1 MTGQSHLV
9 ALMVVL
15 EVVWTAALSQIARI
29 SVMAVAGRLTSGHA
43 LRICYSAANAL
54 SRDAKRDEASF
65 SGLDAHFRVFIRP
78 LTVVGVGRRR
88 SRARDGASPRPT
100 SRAGPSPTGRPRF
113 ISRRC

>member
-43 LRICYSAANAL
+43 LRICHSAANAL

-65 SGLDAHFRVFIRP
+65 D
-78 LTVVGVGRRR
+78 GVRCRGP
-88 SRARDGASPRPT
+88 PRPT
-100 SRAGPSPTGRPRF
+100 PE
-113 ISRRC
+113 